1 MREHVF
7 QADEDGIDLLG
18 REAVEVAHLPSNVA
32 AEGVERAVVLGAE
45 LVGTT
50 AQRED
55 SSSGSGREGGGGA
68 GGDEQWPDEGGARR
82 HCDVRASSARL
93 LLTCIVNQLISARF
107 TVTVVSTHMST
118 CFRLFAAGSGRHPE
132 SSSASGRATNLGPGS
147 RAEARAGTGAVG
159 LASPGLHSTRSCPCH
174 CAFSTR

>member
-1 MREHVF
+1 MWTFGYAHLSSLWHGVGHVNLEIGMREHVF

-93 LLTCIVNQLISARF
+93 LLTYVHCQSINL
-107 TVTVVSTHMST
+107 
-118 CFRLFAAGSGRHPE
+118 
-132 SSSASGRATNLGPGS
+132 SSF
-147 RAEARAGTGAVG
+147 
-159 LASPGLHSTRSCPCH
+159 HSNS
-174 CAFSTR
+174 S